1 MSLTPGLGA
10 FNKDKVANKFGIQ
23 LKGKDAPTRS
33 TTEKKPTTPET
44 PTVTKNKTISDFR
57 TDKNTNGFL
66 TNTKPSEATKKSPTS
81 KSTSGLVNTS
91 IDPKQQSNS
100 LTSTNNHSKI
110 KSKESSSSKSL
121 STINRTPSPSAAKK
135 DAQKDQPLS
144 RRQSSKQLEQTTA
157 PKNDAQKDQPLSR
170 RQSSKQ
176 LEQTTPVTPSPAPP
190 TKTTTTMTSLKR

>member
-23 LKGKDAPTRS
+23 LKGKDRS

-66 TNTKPSEATKKSPTS
+66 SNIKSSSESTKKSPTS

-100 LTSTNNHSKI
+100 LTSTNNHSNTK
-110 KSKESSSSKSL
+110 SSKSL
-121 STINRTPSPSAAKK
+121 TTINRTPSPSAAKK

-144 RRQSSKQLEQTTA
+144 RRQSSKQLEQPAAT
-157 PKNDAQKDQPLSR
+157 KNDAQKDQPLSR

-176 LEQTTPVTPSPAPP
+176 LEQTPPTPVTPSPPP
-190 TKTTTTMTSLKR
+190 PPKTTTTISLKR